1 MKSCDCEF
9 DEKNCRREL
18 TRALVVA
25 PAVQVARI
33 LDTRLAII
41 PGMKMN
47 LLHPSQNPLKTC
59 KIQNNLKLGTRQVG
73 WGGTMES
80 GGGER
85 GRQLGSC
92 LSLLSHSGAVL
103 SVSFCRFLSFSFAH
117 SRSPSGSCAPYRPS
131 ESSLLPAGAPDTRCQ
146 ETCESAIKIHHPYI
160 SKIVTGLYLRLD

>member
-117 SRSPSGSCAPYRPS
+117 SRSPSGSRAPHRPS
-131 ESSLLPAGAPDTRCQ
+131 ESSVLPAGAPDTGCQ
-146 ETCESAIKIHHPYI
+146 ETCESAIKIHHPYL